1 MNKKTILIT
10 GIAGFIGFSLA
21 EKILKNKDI
30 KIIGIDNLNLY
41 YSKKLKLKRLSILKR
56 CKNFKFYNVDLVNK
70 DKLNKIFKT
79 NKISIAINF
88 AAQAGVRYSY
98 ENPKSYT
105 DSNIIGFINLI
116 EVIRNYKIKKL
127 IFASSSSVYGDEK
140 PFPKSEKSE
149 VNPINLYSLSKLS
162 NEQYAKSMS
171 KSMMTNII
179 GLRFFTIYGPW
190 GRPDMM
196 IMKYLIA
203 SKKNKNFLLFNRGD
217 HFRDFTYIDDAINIC
232 EQLIDKK
239 FKRKFDVFN
248 ICSSKPIHILKVIK
262 EINRYIKK
270 PKIIKKPR
278 DRADVYKTFG
288 NNKKIC
294 HFLKKKIKFTDYKI
308 GVRNTCEWYI
318 KNYKTF

>member
-21 EKILKNKDI
+21 QKILKNKNI

-41 YSKKLKLKRLSILKR
+41 YSKKLKLKRLSILKK

-79 NKISIAINF
+79 NKISTAVNF

-116 EVIRNYKIKKL
+116 EVIKNYKIKKF

-294 HFLKKKIKFTDYKI
+294 NFLKKKIKFTDYKI
-308 GVRNTCEWYI
+308 GVKNTCDWI
-318 KNYKTF
+318 LRNYNSI